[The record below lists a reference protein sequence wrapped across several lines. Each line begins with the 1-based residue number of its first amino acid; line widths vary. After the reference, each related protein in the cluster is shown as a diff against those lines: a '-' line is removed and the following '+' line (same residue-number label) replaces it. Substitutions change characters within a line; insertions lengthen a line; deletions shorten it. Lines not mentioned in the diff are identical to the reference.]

1 VASHRNLVGTLEQ
14 DRNSQRLTILG
25 TAHADKSSVE
35 RVRRTISVTRPSVV
49 AVELDEER
57 LCALRDP
64 DRGKLDS
71 PLRSGLLAW
80 MMALLE
86 RSVGSLTEVFPGS
99 EMLEA
104 VDEAERVGAKTI
116 MIDKRIDSIL
126 EEIRNVPLLEKCRI
140 GFDVLAA
147 LLAIS
152 TKQETAHLTKC
163 DLDKLMAEFGER
175 YPTLFRILVEER
187 DRHMAERLREILG
200 STTGPVIAV
209 VGLGH
214 VNGIMQHLAMNRQA
228 PRAGD
233 LGLRYEWTLRAF
245 P

>member
-1 VASHRNLVGTLEQ
+1 
-14 DRNSQRLTILG
+14 
-25 TAHADKSSVE
+25 
-35 RVRRTISVTRPSVV
+35 VV

-57 LCALRDP
+57 LCALRNR

-80 MMALLE
+80 MIALLE

-104 VDEAERVGAKTI
+104 VDEADRVGAKTS

-126 EEIRNVPLLEKCRI
+126 EEIRNVPLLEKLRI

-152 TKQETAHLTKC
+152 TKRGTAQFTKR
-163 DLDKLMAEFGER
+163 DFDKLMAEFGER

-187 DRHMAERLREILG
+187 DRHMAERLREILD

-214 VNGIMQHLAMNRQA
+214 VNGIMQHLAMSRQA
-228 PRAGD
+228 TYAGD